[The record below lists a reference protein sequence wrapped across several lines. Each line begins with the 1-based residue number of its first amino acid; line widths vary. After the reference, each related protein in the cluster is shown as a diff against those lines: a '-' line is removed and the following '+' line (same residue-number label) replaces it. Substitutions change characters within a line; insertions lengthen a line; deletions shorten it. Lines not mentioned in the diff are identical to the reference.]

1 MIRSPVLLTHIFPTN
16 ILSVKAAQQ
25 NNLNED
31 SPEITSCFN
40 HIERLMEEVL
50 KTMFDNAFYPS
61 VQEKCIELIT
71 YLIDQ
76 LFPDG
81 TDNTDNL
88 NAIGANSGAAK
99 RIQ

>member
-1 MIRSPVLLTHIFPTN
+1 
-16 ILSVKAAQQ
+16 
-25 NNLNED
+25 
-31 SPEITSCFN
+31 
-40 HIERLMEEVL
+40 MEEVL

-81 TDNTDNL
+81 TDNNDNL

-99 RIQ
+99 KIQ